1 MTMAYRILVVE
12 DDAHMRE
19 GIQDILET
27 HGYEVWTA
35 SDGAEGLQMLEALI
49 PDLILSDITM
59 PTMDGYSFYEA
70 VRRNPHWTLVPFI
83 FLTARGDRAD
93 IRQGKRLGVDD
104 YLTKP
109 FETEDL
115 LTAVEARLKRMA
127 EVRAATETEKDELRK
142 AILDALPHELRT
154 PLTYIK
160 GYTSLLL
167 QDTAFMKP
175 EIVHE
180 ALEAIHSGSDRI
192 SSLVEDF
199 VFLITL
205 DVGEVAATVETAR
218 ETVDLRIILRTLVS
232 DYQQQAADRQVT
244 IKLDLDS
251 PPPLVE
257 AYPPYIANALGR
269 LLDNAIKFSQREGGQ
284 VTIRAWTEGGEVY
297 VAVKDTGIGLPAAE
311 IPKIFE
317 RFYQVDRAQMEQQGV
332 GLGLPIA
339 LGIVEAHGGRIVVES
354 QVGVGSTF
362 TVILPA
368 RQPGGEQTAAV
379 PCYGA
384 THA

>member
-1 MTMAYRILVVE
+1 MAHRILVVE

-35 SDGAEGLQMLEALI
+35 GDGAEGLQTLETLV
-49 PDLILSDITM
+49 PDLILSDIAM
-59 PTMDGYSFYEA
+59 PTMDGYAFYEA
-70 VRRNPHWTLVPFI
+70 VRRNPRWALVPFI
-83 FLTARGDRAD
+83 FLTARGERAD

-109 FETEDL
+109 FDTEDL
-115 LTAVEARLKRMA
+115 LAAVEARLKRMA
-127 EVRAATETEKDELRK
+127 EVRAATETEKEALRK

-167 QDTAFMKP
+167 QDTALMTP
-175 EIVHE
+175 EILHE
-180 ALEAIHSGSDRI
+180 ALEAIRSGSDRI
-192 SSLVEDF
+192 GSLVEDF
-199 VFLITL
+199 VFLVTL
-205 DVGEVAATVETAR
+205 DAGEVAATVKAAH
-218 ETVDLRIILRTLVS
+218 ETVDLRPILRTLVT
-232 DYQQQAADRQVT
+232 DYQQRAAARQVT
-244 IKLDLDS
+244 IELDLSS
-251 PPPLVE
+251 PLPFVE

-269 LLDNAIKFSQREGGQ
+269 LLDNAIKFSKRDGGR
-284 VTIRAWTEGGEVY
+284 VTIRAWAERGEVH
-297 VAVKDTGIGLPAAE
+297 VAIEDTGIGLPATE

-317 RFYQVDRAQMEQQGV
+317 RFYQVDRARMEQQGV

-362 TVILPA
+362 TMILPA
-368 RQPGGEQTAAV
+368 RRADSSLLTAQPR
-379 PCYGA
+379 YGVVA
-384 THA
+384 HT